1 VTQKMVID
9 NESDCRINQH
19 SSRCS
24 KAE

>member
-1 VTQKMVID
+1 MVID